1 MVQEQVVETNVRTK
15 NKYIMYTYMIHYD
28 YLRVNQLILTIIT
41 KYHNEIL
48 CNCIL
53 RLVLT
58 MVVQSVTLQ
67 IQGTNVRTKQINKS
81 RQRKNGLQK

>member
-1 MVQEQVVETNVRTK
+1 MIIYVSTK
-15 NKYIMYTYMIHYD
+15 
-28 YLRVNQLILTIIT
+28 LILTIIN

-67 IQGTNVRTKQINKS
+67 IQGTNVRTKTNKQS
-81 RQRKNGLQK
+81 RTNERMGYRNEDTLCRNDGMRYDN